1 MRAGP
6 RALRRLQGTVGSRL
20 FSLLLLLQARGCITP
35 TSSSCAHSLL
45 PGALHVL
52 LALCASASY
61 SPLPLRTPA
70 MSAEG
75 LPSWP
80 HLNLIMSAETLFPN
94 NVPFAGGAGVR
105 TPTYLSE
112 GHNSTHNVG
121 FIYTC
126 MYLLKQFR
134 TGARLFSCVDSDSRS
149 QSCLAI

>member
-80 HLNLIMSAETLFPN
+80 HLNSIMSAETLFPN

-105 TPTYLSE
+105 TPTYLSG

-134 TGARLFSCVDSDSRS
+134 TGAR
-149 QSCLAI
+149 A